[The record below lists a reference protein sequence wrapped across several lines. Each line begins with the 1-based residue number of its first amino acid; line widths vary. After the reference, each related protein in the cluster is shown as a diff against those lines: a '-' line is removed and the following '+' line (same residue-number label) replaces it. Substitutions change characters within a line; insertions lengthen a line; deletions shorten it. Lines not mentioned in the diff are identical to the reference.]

1 MYLNQITIIGNATR
15 DAESKTTDN
24 GKQRT
29 RFAVA
34 VSRGK
39 DQPVDF
45 FEVTCWDK
53 AHVEEIV
60 AKGSLVLVQ
69 GAMRSYKDANDN
81 RHWGISADKVLLMNS
96 KKKPKN
102 SRQDDYEIYDPVG

>member
-1 MYLNQITIIGNATR
+1 MYLNQITIVGNATR
-15 DAESKTTDN
+15 DAESKTEN
-24 GKQRT
+24 GLQRT

-39 DQPVDF
+39 DLPTDF

-53 AHVEEIV
+53 AHVDKIV
-60 AKGSLVLVQ
+60 TKGSLVLVQ
-69 GAMRSYKDANDN
+69 GAMRSYKDSNDN
-81 RHWGISADKVLLMNS
+81 RYWGITADKVLLMNS

-102 SRQDDYEIYDPVG
+102 PKQEEYEIYDPVR